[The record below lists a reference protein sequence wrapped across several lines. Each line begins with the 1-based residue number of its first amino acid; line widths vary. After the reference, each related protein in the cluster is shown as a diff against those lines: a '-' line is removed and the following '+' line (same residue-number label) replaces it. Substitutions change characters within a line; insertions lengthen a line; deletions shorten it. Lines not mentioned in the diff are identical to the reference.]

1 MFRKISKNLA
11 TFYALC
17 YNIVNM
23 HRKEETRDMELLGKT
38 LSEKI
43 EKIYQEIEEKLSDP
57 LNILVMDIE
66 NELDVNRPC
75 YHDVKGKEYVIKL
88 DVTMEDKLFENALVR
103 NLIYCLQMEEGA
115 PILEPNP
122 KDQMAVT
129 AASMINSTILDINL
143 ELRLKEY
150 GVVLDEIDTMRLGDL
165 FAFLRTDMAQRHR
178 EMYNIV
184 TCLQVL
190 LIYFTAEKKE
200 NIEQIIETF
209 ELSDPDLCELIDKG
223 ISIIEK
229 YGCDTTRG
237 QMRCMRKLALML
249 GMKDKIKVFYEG
261 KATLV

>member
-1 MFRKISKNLA
+1 
-11 TFYALC
+11 
-17 YNIVNM
+17 
-23 HRKEETRDMELLGKT
+23 MELLGKT

-43 EKIYQEIEEKLSDP
+43 EKIYQEIEGKLSDP
-57 LNILVMDIE
+57 LKILVMDVE
-66 NELDVNRPC
+66 NQMDLERPC
-75 YHDVKGKEYVIKL
+75 YHDVRAKEYVIKL
-88 DVTMEDKLFENALVR
+88 DATMEDNLFENALVR

-150 GVVLDEIDTMRLGDL
+150 GIVLDEIDTMRLGDL
-165 FAFLRTDMAQRHR
+165 FTFLRTDMAQRHR
-178 EMYNIV
+178 EMYNVV

-190 LIYFTAEKKE
+190 LIYFTAENKE
-200 NIEQIIETF
+200 NVEQIIDTF
-209 ELSDPDLCELIDKG
+209 ALSDPALCELIDKG
-223 ISIIEK
+223 IDIIKK

-249 GMKDKIKVFYEG
+249 GMKDKIKIFYEG
-261 KATLV
+261 KAILV